1 MNISQLS
8 EFITNH
14 PWLILAAVALT
25 AMLIGGEIKRR
36 LSGVRD
42 VAPGAATRL
51 LNHENAIMIDMRS
64 DRDFRDGH
72 IVNAVHAPADNSDMS
87 ARLEKYRD
95 RPLIVYCRS
104 GQRSMPVCSKL
115 RKQGFEKV
123 YNLKGGVLGWQQA
136 DLPISKGK

>member
-1 MNISQLS
+1 MNISQLT
-8 EFITNH
+8 EFISNH
-14 PWLILAAVALT
+14 PFLILAALALL
-25 AMLIGGEIKRR
+25 AMLIGGEIRHR
-36 LSGVRD
+36 LSGVKD
-42 VAPGAATRL
+42 VGPGEATRL
-51 LNHENAIMIDMRS
+51 LNHENAIMVDMRS

-72 IVNAVHAPADNSDMS
+72 IVNALHVPAENNDMP

-104 GQRSMPVCSKL
+104 GNQSLTVCGKL

-136 DLPISKGK
+136 DLPVSKGK

>member
-25 AMLIGGEIKRR
+25 AMLIGGELKRR

-42 VAPGAATRL
+42 VAPGEATRL

-72 IVNAVHAPADNSDMS
+72 IVNAVHAPAENSDMS
-87 ARLEKYRD
+87 TRLEKYRD

-104 GQRSMPVCSKL
+104 GQRSLPVCSKL

>member
-8 EFITNH
+8 EFTTNH

-25 AMLIGGEIKRR
+25 AMLIGGELKRR

-42 VAPGAATRL
+42 VAPGEATRL
-51 LNHENAIMIDMRS
+51 LNHENAIMVDMRS

-72 IVNAVHAPADNSDMS
+72 IVNAVHVPAENSDMY
-87 ARLEKYRD
+87 ARLDKYRD

-104 GQRSMPVCSKL
+104 GQRSLPVCSKL

>member
-25 AMLIGGEIKRR
+25 AMLIGGELKRR

-42 VAPGAATRL
+42 VAPGEATRL
-51 LNHENAIMIDMRS
+51 LNHENAIMVDMRS
-64 DRDFRDGH
+64 DRDYRDGH
-72 IVNAVHAPADNSDMS
+72 IVNAVHAPAENSDMS
-87 ARLEKYRD
+87 ARLDKYRD

-104 GQRSMPVCSKL
+104 GQRSMPVCGKL

>member
-25 AMLIGGEIKRR
+25 AMLIGGELKRR

-42 VAPGAATRL
+42 VAPGEATRL

-72 IVNAVHAPADNSDMS
+72 IVNAVHAPAENSDMS

>member
-25 AMLIGGEIKRR
+25 AMLIGGELKRR

-42 VAPGAATRL
+42 VAPGEATRL
-51 LNHENAIMIDMRS
+51 LNHENAIMVDMRS
-64 DRDFRDGH
+64 DRDYRDGH
-72 IVNAVHAPADNSDMS
+72 IVNAVHVPAENSDMS
-87 ARLEKYRD
+87 ARLDKYRD

-104 GQRSMPVCSKL
+104 GQRSLPVCSKL

-136 DLPISKGK
+136 DRPVSKGK

>member
-42 VAPGAATRL
+42 VAPGEAVA
-51 LNHENAIMIDMRS
+51 
-64 DRDFRDGH
+64 RD
-72 IVNAVHAPADNSDMS
+72 APAPAALSDEER
-87 ARLEKYRD
+87 AAAIGRLRAGGRQPR
-95 RPLIVYCRS
+95 RPRRRS
-104 GQRSMPVCSKL
+104 NP
-115 RKQGFEKV
+115 
-123 YNLKGGVLGWQQA
+123 
-136 DLPISKGK
+136 

>member
-25 AMLIGGEIKRR
+25 AMLIGGELKRR

-42 VAPGAATRL
+42 VAPGEATRL

-136 DLPISKGK
+136 DLPVSKGK

>member
-14 PWLILAAVALT
+14 PWLILAAVALM
-25 AMLIGGEIKRR
+25 AMLIGGELKRR

-42 VAPGAATRL
+42 VAPGEATRL

-72 IVNAVHAPADNSDMS
+72 IVNAVHAPAENSDMS
-87 ARLEKYRD
+87 ARLDKYRD

>member
-25 AMLIGGEIKRR
+25 AMLIGGELKRR
-36 LSGVRD
+36 MSGVRD
-42 VAPGAATRL
+42 VAPGEATRL

-72 IVNAVHAPADNSDMS
+72 IVNAVHAPAENSDMS
-87 ARLEKYRD
+87 ARLDKYRD

>member
-25 AMLIGGEIKRR
+25 AMLIGGELKRR

-42 VAPGAATRL
+42 VAPGEATRL

-72 IVNAVHAPADNSDMS
+72 IVNAVHAPADNGDMS

>member
-1 MNISQLS
+1 MNISQLT
-8 EFITNH
+8 EFISNH
-14 PWLILAAVALT
+14 PFLILAALALL
-25 AMLIGGEIKRR
+25 AMLIGGEMRRR
-36 LSGVRD
+36 LSGVKD
-42 VAPGAATRL
+42 VGPGEATRL
-51 LNHENAIMIDMRS
+51 LNHENAIMVDMRS

-72 IVNAVHAPADNSDMS
+72 IVNALHVPAENNDMP

-104 GQRSMPVCSKL
+104 GNQSLTVCGKL

-136 DLPISKGK
+136 DLPVSKGK

>member
-25 AMLIGGEIKRR
+25 AMLIGGELKRR

-42 VAPGAATRL
+42 VAPGEATRL
-51 LNHENAIMIDMRS
+51 LNHENAIMVDMRS
-64 DRDFRDGH
+64 DRDYRDGH
-72 IVNAVHAPADNSDMS
+72 IVNAVHAPAENSDMS
-87 ARLEKYRD
+87 ARLDKYRD

-104 GQRSMPVCSKL
+104 GQRSMPVCGKL

-136 DLPISKGK
+136 DLPVSKGK

>member
-1 MNISQLS
+1 MNISQLT
-8 EFITNH
+8 EFISNH
-14 PWLILAAVALT
+14 PFLILAALALL
-25 AMLIGGEIKRR
+25 AMLIGGEIRRR
-36 LSGVRD
+36 LSGVKD
-42 VAPGAATRL
+42 VGPGEATRL
-51 LNHENAIMIDMRS
+51 LNHENAIMVDMRS

-72 IVNAVHAPADNSDMS
+72 IVNALHVPAENNDMP

-104 GQRSMPVCSKL
+104 GNQSLTVCGKL

-136 DLPISKGK
+136 DLPVSKGK

>member
-1 MNISQLS
+1 MNTSQLS

-25 AMLIGGEIKRR
+25 AMLIGGELKRR

-42 VAPGAATRL
+42 VVPGEATRL

-72 IVNAVHAPADNSDMS
+72 IVNAVHAPADNSDIS
-87 ARLEKYRD
+87 ARLDKYRD